1 MRRTTDAFKPSDFH
15 VLSNP
20 RPIVRNRLTPVVI
33 AIAEKLREKSV
44 FMIFITITQLIN
56 DANIIDIPADNRP
69 RRPYSIM

>member
-56 DANIIDIPADNRP
+56 AANIIDIPADNRP

>member
-69 RRPYSIM
+69 RRPYSTM